1 MRGQQVLLLE
11 KILVNHYKSGMESK
25 VSNGLF
31 HLPNVYKFLF
41 VIFIGVVIFLI
52 GRQELGNSTVN
63 EAILFVYSLAKTV
76 FFFSLL
82 FARIRET
89 ADHQLDYKD
98 ILTFIGYNTLL
109 IVISYGIDYLCLYE
123 IDQHSFSGITTRGQL
138 IPHIITFIYFS
149 IATFSTAGLGD
160 IAPHTTVAQLLISSE
175 MMLSWFLTI
184 LVIAN
189 FSSIRETFKQ
199 KSPSDKTQ

>member
-1 MRGQQVLLLE
+1 MQ
-11 KILVNHYKSGMESK
+11 NK
-25 VSNGLF
+25 VSSGLF

-41 VIFIGVVIFLI
+41 VIFIGIVIFLI
-52 GRQELGNSTVN
+52 GRHELGNTNVN
-63 EAILFVYSLAKTV
+63 EAILFLYSLAKTI

-82 FARIRET
+82 FDRIKET
-89 ADHQLDYKD
+89 ADHNLNYKD
-98 ILTFIGYNTLL
+98 ILYFIGYNTLL

-123 IDQHSFSGITTRGQL
+123 IDQNSFTGITTRGHF
-138 IPHIITFIYFS
+138 IPHLITFFYFS
-149 IATFSTAGLGD
+149 IATFSTAGFGD

-189 FSSIRETFKQ
+189 FSSIRETFQQQSNSK
-199 KSPSDKTQ
+199 KE